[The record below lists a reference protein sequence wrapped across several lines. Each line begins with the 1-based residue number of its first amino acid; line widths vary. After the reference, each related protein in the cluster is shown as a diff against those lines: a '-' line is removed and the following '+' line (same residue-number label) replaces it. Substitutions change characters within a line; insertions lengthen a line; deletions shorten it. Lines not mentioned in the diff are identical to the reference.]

1 MAAEPPTALFD
12 RQPVLVGEL
21 LELRPLRSDDFDAL
35 FLVAA
40 DPSIWEPHP
49 DLYTRRSD

>member
-35 FLVAA
+35 VLVAA